1 MKKKC
6 SRTLNTNAKLLV
18 EQAINEN
25 QKSNRGRNMGNSL
38 SSFHEKIYLEITYC
52 KSKKFSKRKKLK
64 SKSKGKSEQKEWK
77 KQWAISDNI

>member
-1 MKKKC
+1 
-6 SRTLNTNAKLLV
+6 
-18 EQAINEN
+18 
-25 QKSNRGRNMGNSL
+25 MGNSL